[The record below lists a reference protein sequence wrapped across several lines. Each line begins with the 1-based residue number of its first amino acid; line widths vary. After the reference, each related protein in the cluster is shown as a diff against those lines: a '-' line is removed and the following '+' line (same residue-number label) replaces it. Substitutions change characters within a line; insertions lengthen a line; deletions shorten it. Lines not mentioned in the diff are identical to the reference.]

1 MGGLAV
7 ALNDLWKAFRRRQAT
22 LGKRYSLCSGVCRT
36 CDECAAPCASMFGD
50 CTLRS
55 LLF

>member
-36 CDECAAPCASMFGD
+36 RDERAAPCASMFGD